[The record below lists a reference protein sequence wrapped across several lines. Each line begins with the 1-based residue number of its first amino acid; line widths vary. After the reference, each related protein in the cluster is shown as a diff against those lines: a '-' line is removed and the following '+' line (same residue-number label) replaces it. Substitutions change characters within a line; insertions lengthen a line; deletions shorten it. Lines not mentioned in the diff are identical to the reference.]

1 MTQLTNEVVTDPN
14 HDHLSQALDT
24 QDSELEKLRQQRDA
38 LTVQIEIKEKA
49 KRDEVLKLVKQACK
63 HYGFTHQMLKGA
75 LAAGR
80 NRQRT

>member
-1 MTQLTNEVVTDPN
+1 MTQPSNEVTADISPLTISDAMTIEDRKL
-14 HDHLSQALDT
+14 DHLR
-24 QDSELEKLRQQRDA
+24 KQRDELNA
-38 LTVQIEIKEKA
+38 QIEMKEKA
-49 KRDEVLKLVKQACK
+49 KREEVLKLVKQACK

>member
-1 MTQLTNEVVTDPN
+1 MTLPSNEVTSDISPLAIGDAMTIEDREL
-14 HDHLSQALDT
+14 DHLR
-24 QDSELEKLRQQRDA
+24 KQRDELNA
-38 LTVQIEIKEKA
+38 QIEMKEKA
-49 KRDEVLKLVKQACK
+49 KREEVLKLVKQACK